1 MKMLLA
7 LLLLAA
13 GPISTVR
20 LYESGS
26 AKVGSSAP
34 SFGGW
39 DLAQRRVLT
48 LDGLRRVPFLQ
59 PLLLTFGASWCKPCA
74 EGLPRLK
81 SLSVKHPEVRLVLIA
96 VENDAEQAQKFAA
109 RMGIDGP
116 AVLDKFEQVAKT
128 YGVAGEEKMQL
139 PRTFLIDAAG
149 KVRAIY
155 SVEGDDFEKAIE
167 ADLDAAKTLA
177 RPAVEQ

>member
-1 MKMLLA
+1 MLLA

-13 GPISTVR
+13 GPITTVR

-26 AKVGSSAP
+26 AKVGSAAP

-39 DLAQRRVLT
+39 DLAQRKVLT

-81 SLSVKHPEVRLVLIA
+81 ALSVKHPEVRLVLIA
-96 VENDAEQAQKFAA
+96 VENDADQAQKFAA
-109 RMGIDGP
+109 RIGIDGP
-116 AVLDKFEQVAKT
+116 AVLDKFEQVAKA
-128 YGVAGEEKMQL
+128 YGVAGEEKTQL
-139 PRTFLIDAAG
+139 PRTFLIDAG
-149 KVRAIY
+149 GRVRAIY
-155 SVEGDDFEKAIE
+155 GVEVDDFEKAIE
-167 ADLDAAKTLA
+167 SDLETAKAAMY
-177 RPAVEQ
+177 PASDGQ

>member
-1 MKMLLA
+1 MLLA

-13 GPISTVR
+13 APVSTVR
-20 LYESGS
+20 LFESGS
-26 AKVGSSAP
+26 AKVGSAAP

-39 DLAQRRVLT
+39 DLAQRKVLT

-81 SLSVKHPEVRLVLIA
+81 KLSVNHPEVRLVLIA
-96 VENDAEQAQKFAA
+96 VENDADRAQKFAT
-109 RMGIDGP
+109 RVGIDGP
-116 AVLDKFEQVAKT
+116 AVLDKFEQIARA
-128 YGVAGEEKMQL
+128 YGVAGEEKTRL
-139 PRTFLIDAAG
+139 PRTFLIDAGG

-155 SVEGDDFEKAIE
+155 GVEGDDFEKAIE
-167 ADLDAAKTLA
+167 ADLEAAKTTA
-177 RPAVEQ
+177 RPAVDQ

>member
-1 MKMLLA
+1 MLLA

-13 GPISTVR
+13 GPVSTVR

-26 AKVGSSAP
+26 AKVGSAAP

-39 DLAQRRVLT
+39 DLAQRKVLT

-81 SLSVKHPEVRLVLIA
+81 ALSVKHPEVRLVLIA
-96 VENDAEQAQKFAA
+96 VENDTDQAQKFAA
-109 RMGIDGP
+109 RVGIDGP
-116 AVLDKFEQVAKT
+116 AVLDKFEQIAKA
-128 YGVAGEEKMQL
+128 YGVAGEEKTQL
-139 PRTFLIDAAG
+139 PRTFLIDAGG

-155 SVEGDDFEKAIE
+155 GVEGDDLEKTIE
-167 ADLDAAKTLA
+167 ADLDAERAPI
-177 RPAVEQ
+177 RPPADGR

>member
-1 MKMLLA
+1 MLIA

-13 GPISTVR
+13 GPASTVR
-20 LYESGS
+20 LYASGS
-26 AKVGSSAP
+26 AKVGGAAP

-39 DLAQRRVLT
+39 DLAQHKVLT
-48 LDGLRRVPFLQ
+48 LDGLRRTPFLQ

-81 SLSVKHPEVRLVLIA
+81 ALTVKHPEVRLVLVA
-96 VENDAEQAQKFAA
+96 VENDAGQAQKFAA
-109 RMGIDGP
+109 HVGIDGP
-116 AVLDKFEQVAKT
+116 AVLDKFEQIAKA
-128 YGVAGEEKMQL
+128 YGVAGEEKTQL

-149 KVRAIY
+149 RIRAIY
-155 SVEGDDFEKAIE
+155 GAEGDDFEKAIE

-177 RPAVEQ
+177 RPALDQ

>member
-1 MKMLLA
+1 MLLA

-26 AKVGSSAP
+26 AKVGSAAP

-39 DLAQRRVLT
+39 DLAQRKVLT

-81 SLSVKHPEVRLVLIA
+81 ALSVKHPEVRLVLIA
-96 VENDAEQAQKFAA
+96 VENDADQAQKFAT
-109 RMGIDGP
+109 RIGIDGP
-116 AVLDKFEQVAKT
+116 AVLDKFEQVAKA
-128 YGVAGEEKMQL
+128 YGVAGEEKTQL
-139 PRTFLIDAAG
+139 PRTFLIDAG
-149 KVRAIY
+149 GRVRAIY
-155 SVEGDDFEKAIE
+155 GVEGDDFEKAIE
-167 ADLDAAKTLA
+167 SDLETAKAAMY
-177 RPAVEQ
+177 PASDGQ